1 MPEITSQLSAILTD
15 RYEIKRHIGAP
26 RIGRRGV
33 SELDGDLAGDDDGK
47 MMTQELPHATHQPR

>member
-1 MPEITSQLSAILTD
+1 MLEITSQLSTALAD

-26 RIGRRGV
+26 RIGRCGL

-47 MMTQELPHATHQPR
+47 MMTQELPHATHRRR

>member
-1 MPEITSQLSAILTD
+1 MPEITFQLSTPIATK
-15 RYEIKRHIGAP
+15 IKRHIGAP
-26 RIGRRGV
+26 RIGRRGL